1 MPPCEPKGTFRSDMQ
16 TAQHLFDLTGEVA
29 FVTGASSGLGARFAK
44 VLAAQGAKVIL
55 GARRLDRLK
64 ALEEELESQ
73 GHKAAAVAL
82 DVSMP
87 KDIAAAFEDVER
99 RFGTVTCL
107 INNAGIARPGRA
119 LELSLEDWRSV
130 IDINLNSVWW
140 TAQEA
145 GRRMVSAKRAGSI
158 INIASILGLRV
169 DRGHAAY
176 SAAKAGVLQITRSL
190 AVELASH
197 GIRVNAIAP
206 GYIKTEMTQ
215 AYLESSKGQ
224 AMIRGIPLQ
233 RCGEP
238 SDLDGT
244 LLLLASQRASG
255 FMTGSTIVVDGGH
268 MWG

>member
-1 MPPCEPKGTFRSDMQ
+1 MPPCQPKGTFRSDMQ

-64 ALEEELESQ
+64 ALEEELKSQ

-82 DVSMP
+82 DVSTP

-206 GYIKTEMTQ
+206 GYIKTEMTE